1 MKKYEETSLWEK
13 TKKYGYGYTLMLW
26 DGLGFFGTD
35 HAKLGRIKGE
45 KVNFCTKFSS
55 PRTLTMSLLGII
67 LGIYLLYNELQLLNT

>member
-1 MKKYEETSLWEK
+1 
-13 TKKYGYGYTLMLW
+13 MLW

-55 PRTLTMSLLGII
+55 PRTLMISLLGLT
-67 LGIYLLYNELQLLNT
+67 LGIFLLYNEL